1 MVTEIYYFSG
11 TGNSLYVARELQNR
25 IPDVKLVP
33 IAALLNERSNE
44 RNNNIKSDAETI
56 GFVFPCHGLTIPI
69 AVKKFLK
76 YLDLTSSE
84 YLFAIATRGGSV
96 FHGFSAIDTILN
108 KQGKHLD
115 ASFIINMGMNDP
127 KLKSF
132 IVPTSKELK
141 VIEMRVQKKLNVIQ
155 NIIINHDQHHDN
167 TIGVTFSRFNLLNY
181 ILERLVPFAVHH
193 VATKV
198 KKYFYTDSKC
208 TGCGV
213 CEKVCLSRKITIV
226 DDRPLWQNNIECYMC
241 YSCLNYCPAQ
251 SIQIY
256 SKFYMKSFT
265 EEKGRYPHPY
275 ARVKDIV
282 IQKSNPSTP

>member
-1 MVTEIYYFSG
+1 MFMVTEIYYFSG

-76 YLDLTSSE
+76 CLDLISSE
-84 YLFAIATRGGSV
+84 YFFAIATRGGSV

-141 VIEMRVQKKLNVIQ
+141 VIEMRVQEKLNVIQ
-155 NIIINHDQHHDN
+155 NIIINHEQHHDN
-167 TIGVTFSRFNLLNY
+167 TIGVTFSRFKLLNY
-181 ILERLVPFAVHH
+181 ILEKLVPFAVHH

-256 SKFYMKSFT
+256 SKFYMKAFT
-265 EEKGRYPHPY
+265 KKKG
-275 ARVKDIV
+275 DIR
-282 IQKSNPSTP
+282 ILMHE